1 MKRNPKYEN
10 SIWQHFAAWVRGKYD
25 PLKGKLEV
33 KTPPKEKSGIN
44 IERYVAKMMAE
55 NEEQFELG
63 QKRHLD
69 RFQKAYYAVAI
80 ILGIFMT
87 ILLLQTISYLPEFGD
102 VRAPENN
109 EVATRYIEKG
119 LEETGAVNIVA
130 GMILDYRAFDT
141 FGESC
146 VLFVAAC
153 CVLMLLKTDSGQ
165 SKEKED
171 EEKADSY
178 FEPKNDEILQ
188 QAAKVLVPVIVL
200 FGVYVILNGHISPG
214 GGFSGGAII
223 GAGFIFHLT
232 AYGYEKTRK
241 FLSEK
246 VIKTLTVS
254 ALSFY
259 CIAKSYSFYTGA
271 NHLHSIITPGT
282 PGAILSAGLI
292 VYLNICVGIVVACT
306 MYSFY
311 VMFRKGDY

>member
-10 SIWQHFAAWVRGKYD
+10 SIWQHFASWVKGEYD

-33 KTPPKEKSGIN
+33 RTPPRERDAVN
-44 IERYVAKMMAE
+44 IERYVKKMMAE
-55 NEEQFELG
+55 NEEMYELSR
-63 QKRHLD
+63 KRHLS

-87 ILLLQTISYLPEFGD
+87 ALLLQTISFLPEFGD
-102 VRAPENN
+102 VHAPENN
-109 EVATRYIEKG
+109 EVAARYIEKG

-153 CVLMLLKTDSGQ
+153 CVLMLLKTDEGSN
-165 SKEKED
+165 KEEED
-171 EEKADSY
+171 RSDSY
-178 FEPKNDEILQ
+178 FEPRNDVVLKH
-188 QAAKVLVPVIVL
+188 ASRVLVPVIII
-200 FGVYVILNGHISPG
+200 FGIYVILNGHISPG

-223 GAGFIFHLT
+223 GSGLILYLT
-232 AYGYEKTRK
+232 AYGFENARK
-241 FLSEK
+241 FLSER
-246 VIKTLTVS
+246 VIKTLTVT
-254 ALSFY
+254 ALTFY
-259 CIAKSYSFYTGA
+259 CVAKSYSFYTGA
-271 NHLHSIITPGT
+271 NHLDNIITPGT

-311 VMFRKGDY
+311 VMFRKGDF

>member
-10 SIWQHFAAWVRGKYD
+10 SIWQHFAHWVKGDYD

-33 KTPPKEKSGIN
+33 HTPPKDRDSVN
-44 IERYVAKMMAE
+44 IERYVDKMIAA
-55 NEEQFELG
+55 NEEMFELG
-63 QKRHLD
+63 RQKHLS
-69 RFQKAYYAVAI
+69 RFQKAYYVVAV

-87 ILLLQTISYLPEFGD
+87 ILLLKTISYLPEFGD

-146 VLFVAAC
+146 VLFVSAC
-153 CVLMLLKTDSGQ
+153 CVLMLLKTDGKRA
-165 SKEKED
+165 KEKE
-171 EEKADSY
+171 EEEYSDSF
-178 FEPKNDEILQ
+178 FEPKNDIILQ
-188 QAAKVLVPVIVL
+188 KSGKVLVPIIII
-200 FGVYVILNGHISPG
+200 FGIYVILNGHISPG

-223 GAGFIFHLT
+223 GSGLILYLT
-232 AYGYEKTRK
+232 AYGFENAQK
-241 FLSEK
+241 FLSER

-254 ALSFY
+254 ALTFY
-259 CIAKSYSFYTGA
+259 CVAKSYSFYTGA
-271 NHLHSIITPGT
+271 NHLDNIITPGT
-282 PGAILSAGLI
+282 PGNILSAGLI

-311 VMFRKGDY
+311 VMFRKGDF

>member
-1 MKRNPKYEN
+1 MKKNPKYEN
-10 SIWQHFAAWVRGKYD
+10 SIWQHFAGWVKGDYD
-25 PLKGKLEV
+25 PLKGKLESRA
-33 KTPPKEKSGIN
+33 PSRDRDRIN
-44 IERYVAKMMAE
+44 IGRYVEKMKAD
-55 NEEQFELG
+55 NEEMFELG
-63 QKRHLD
+63 QKRLLG
-69 RFQKAYYAVAI
+69 RFQKAYYVVAI
-80 ILGIFMT
+80 ALGIFMT
-87 ILLLQTISYLPEFGD
+87 ILLLKTISYLPEFGD

-109 EVATRYIEKG
+109 EVAERYIEKG

-153 CVLMLLKTDSGQ
+153 CVLMLLKTDGAS
-165 SKEKED
+165 SEEKEN
-171 EEKADSY
+171 EERSDSY
-178 FEPKNDEILQ
+178 FEPKNDTILQ
-188 QAAKVLVPVIVL
+188 QAAKVLVPMIVI

-223 GAGFIFHLT
+223 GSGFILYLT
-232 AYGYEKTRK
+232 SYGFEKTRR

-254 ALSFY
+254 ALTFY
-259 CIAKSYSFYTGA
+259 CVAKSYSFYTGA
-271 NHLHSIITPGT
+271 NHLENIITPGT

-311 VMFRKGDY
+311 VMFRKGDF